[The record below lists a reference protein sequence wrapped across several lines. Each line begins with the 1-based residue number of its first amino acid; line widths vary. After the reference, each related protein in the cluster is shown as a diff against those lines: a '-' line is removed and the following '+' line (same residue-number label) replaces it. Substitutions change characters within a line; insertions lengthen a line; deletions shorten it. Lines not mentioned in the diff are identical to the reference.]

1 MVSGGMT
8 CVKYLL
14 FCFNLLFAISG
25 LALLVVGII
34 AYLHIYAQYS
44 NFVYPSYQLA
54 PIILIVVGVV
64 IFLISFFGCCGA
76 VKENHC
82 MIITFSVFLGIIFV
96 AEITVGIIGYV
107 NRNEVQVMLENKLN
121 STMYK
126 YYSNMDIRKTWDVAQ
141 HELMCCGMNGPDD
154 WQKINHN
161 NSLPHTCCPHA
172 KDDGSCV
179 RGVAD
184 IYQASCIQKLK
195 ELFMT
200 YASGI
205 GVVSL
210 VVAAFQLLGI
220 VFSCALARHIRKEY
234 ETV

>member
-25 LALLVVGII
+25 LAILVVGVI
-34 AYLHIYAQYS
+34 AHVHIYAQYS

-54 PIILIVVGVV
+54 PVILIAVGVI

-82 MIITFSVFLGIIFV
+82 MIITFSILLGVIFA
-96 AEITVGIIGYV
+96 AEIAAGVIGYI
-107 NRNEVQVMLENKLN
+107 NRHEVQVMLDTKLN

-126 YYSNMDIRKTWDVAQ
+126 YYTSTDIKKTWDVAQ
-141 HELMCCGMNGPDD
+141 HELECCGMNGPDD
-154 WQKINHN
+154 WQKVNHN
-161 NSLPHTCCPHA
+161 NSLPHTCCPNVHNH
-172 KDDGSCV
+172 
-179 RGVAD
+179 GVCEKTTVGV
-184 IYQASCIQKLK
+184 YKSSCIQKLK
-195 ELFMT
+195 EMFMN

-205 GVVSL
+205 GAVGL
-210 VVAAFQLLGI
+210 GVAGFQLFGI
-220 VFSCALARHIRKEY
+220 IFACALARHIRKEY